1 MPISENKLA
10 RLQEEFGFDRLTA
23 WRHLR
28 DQARARKL
36 FSYQDRQRIFE
47 KW

>member
-1 MPISENKLA
+1 MITSERVQKLC
-10 RLQEEFGFDRLTA
+10 EEFGFDELTA

-28 DQARARKL
+28 DQAILRRRVD
-36 FSYQDRQRIFE
+36 YQHRERVFT